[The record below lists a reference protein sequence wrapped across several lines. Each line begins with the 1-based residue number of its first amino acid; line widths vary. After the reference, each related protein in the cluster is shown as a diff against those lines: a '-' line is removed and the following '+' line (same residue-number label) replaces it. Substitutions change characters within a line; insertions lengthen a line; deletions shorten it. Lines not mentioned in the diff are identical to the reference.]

1 MFRSI
6 KYQVMF
12 FAGCILLTTVLS
24 VVGYSYV
31 SLASM
36 QEKIQQESHD
46 AARQQARQ
54 WLLTLADGQASEVAR
69 SFELALDAAETLA
82 ALLAGNVH
90 QSEPLDRDEVTALL
104 KDIGDRNP
112 DFLSIY
118 SGWEADRFD
127 GQDALHTGDGR
138 HSQASGNFAPYWS
151 RGPAGFDLKPLGD
164 FYSKTPSATG
174 IRASEWYLCPQE
186 SKASCAVDPSV
197 YQVNGQ
203 PTLLT
208 SFVVP
213 VLNGDQYLGMVGIDY
228 SLNYLQRLAADISR
242 RVFDGQGRVRIISP
256 MGIIAADSRDGDGVG
271 QRLQDP
277 SLLAQLQR
285 GERGSDEHA
294 DGLRV
299 FAPISLNKVTQ
310 AWGIAI
316 EVPGSALY
324 AEYERMAQ
332 ARAEAFG
339 KGVWTQLMV
348 GILVAGIGLVGLAFA
363 AGSIS
368 RPVQETARMV
378 VRLSSAGGDLTQR
391 LTQHRRDETGVL
403 AEGINQFVATVQG
416 IVTDTATSVHELQQ
430 AAVNSARQAQQGLA
444 NSHHQLEQVELVA
457 TAIHE
462 MSSTADSVS
471 SSAQITAQ
479 AVDETRHAVHK
490 GQQVVS
496 ASANGIRQLSAQVS
510 EVSDRITALQQQGVQ
525 IGSILDV
532 IRTISEQTNLL
543 ALNAAIEAARAGEH
557 GRGFAVVADEVR
569 TLASKTR
576 ASTQEIQLMI
586 DRLRDTT
593 RAAVDTMTEGR
604 QLSSLALR
612 DAEQAVSE
620 LATIVQAA
628 DRIQDMATQIAS
640 AAEQQSKVSEEINQ
654 NVSNIHELAS
664 ASTRVAREQDAQSRQ
679 MHGLTETVMSKLG
692 RFHY

>member
-12 FAGCILLTTVLS
+12 FAGCILLATVLS
-24 VVGYSYV
+24 VVGYGYL
-31 SLASM
+31 SLSGM
-36 QEKIQQESHD
+36 QARIQQESHD
-46 AARQQARQ
+46 SARQQSGQ

-90 QSEPLDRDEVTALL
+90 QSKPLDREAVTALL

-118 SGWEADRFD
+118 SGWEANRFD
-127 GQDALHTGDGR
+127 GLDELYQGGSQ

-151 RGPAGFDLKPLGD
+151 RGAAGFALKPLGD

-213 VLNGDQYLGMVGIDY
+213 VLDGGNYLGMVGVDY
-228 SLNYLQRLAADISR
+228 SLNYLQRLADGISQ

-256 MGIIAADSRDGDGVG
+256 MGIIAADSGDGDHVG
-271 QRLQDP
+271 KRLQDAD
-277 SLLAQLQR
+277 LLAQLR
-285 GERGSDEHA
+285 RAEAGMAENDA
-294 DGLRV
+294 GLSV
-299 FAPISLNKVTQ
+299 FSPIRLNKVKQ

-316 EVPGSALY
+316 EVPSSALY
-324 AEYERMAQ
+324 AQYEQLAQ
-332 ARAEAFG
+332 ARASDFSRG
-339 KGVWTQLMV
+339 LWTQLLV
-348 GILVAGIGLVGLAFA
+348 GMLVAGAGLVGIALA

-368 RPVQETARMV
+368 RPVQQTARMV
-378 VRLSSAGGDLTQR
+378 SRLSSAGGDLTQR
-391 LTQHRRDETGVL
+391 LDQNRRDETGAL
-403 AEGINQFVATVQG
+403 AKGINQFVATVQG
-416 IVTDTATSVHELQQ
+416 IVSDTATSVHELQQ
-430 AAVNSARQAQQGLA
+430 AAVASTRQAQQGLA
-444 NSHHQLEQVELVA
+444 SSQQQLEQVELVA
-457 TAIHE
+457 TAVHQ
-462 MSSTADSVS
+462 MSSTADSVA
-471 SSAQITAQ
+471 SSAQITAE

-496 ASANGIRQLSAQVS
+496 ASANGIRQLSSQVS
-510 EVSDRITALQQQGVQ
+510 EVSDKITALQQQGLQ

-569 TLASKTR
+569 ALASKTQI
-576 ASTQEIQLMI
+576 STQEIQQMI

-593 RAAVDTMTEGR
+593 SEAVDTMAEGR
-604 QLSSLALR
+604 HLSSVALE
-612 DAEQAVSE
+612 DAEQAVRE

-628 DRIQDMATQIAS
+628 DRIGDMATQIAS
-640 AAEQQSKVSEEINQ
+640 AAEQQSKVSEEINH
-654 NVSNIHELAS
+654 NVSNIHEAAS
-664 ASTRVAREQDAQSRQ
+664 ASTRVARELDAQSQQ
-679 MHGLTETVMSKLG
+679 MHGLTEAVMSKLG

>member
-12 FAGCILLTTVLS
+12 FAGCILLATVLS
-24 VVGYSYV
+24 VVGYGYL
-31 SLASM
+31 SLSGM
-36 QEKIQQESHD
+36 QARIQQESHD
-46 AARQQARQ
+46 SARQQSGQ

-90 QSEPLDRDEVTALL
+90 QSKPLDREAVTALL

-118 SGWEADRFD
+118 SGWEANRFD
-127 GQDALHTGDGR
+127 GLDELYQGGSQ

-151 RGPAGFDLKPLGD
+151 RGAAGFALKPLGD

-203 PTLLT
+203 STLLT

-213 VLNGDQYLGMVGIDY
+213 VLDGGNYLGMVGVDY
-228 SLNYLQRLAADISR
+228 SLNYLQRLADGISQ

-256 MGIIAADSRDGDGVG
+256 MGIIAADSGDGDHVG
-271 QRLQDP
+271 KRLQDAD
-277 SLLAQLQR
+277 LLAQLR
-285 GERGSDEHA
+285 RAEAGMAESDA
-294 DGLRV
+294 GLSV
-299 FAPISLNKVTQ
+299 FSPIRLNKVKQ

-316 EVPGSALY
+316 EVPSSALY
-324 AEYERMAQ
+324 AQYEQLAQ
-332 ARAEAFG
+332 ARASDFSRG
-339 KGVWTQLMV
+339 LWTQLLV
-348 GILVAGIGLVGLAFA
+348 GMLVAGAGLVGLALA

-368 RPVQETARMV
+368 RPVQQTARMV
-378 VRLSSAGGDLTQR
+378 SRLSSAGGDLTQR
-391 LTQHRRDETGVL
+391 LDQNRRDETGAL
-403 AEGINQFVATVQG
+403 AKGINQFVATVQG
-416 IVTDTATSVHELQQ
+416 IVSDTATSVHELQQ
-430 AAVNSARQAQQGLA
+430 AAVASTRQAQQGLA
-444 NSHHQLEQVELVA
+444 SSQQQLEQVELVA
-457 TAIHE
+457 TAVHQ
-462 MSSTADSVS
+462 MSSTADSVA
-471 SSAQITAQ
+471 SSAQITAE

-496 ASANGIRQLSAQVS
+496 ASASGIRQLSSQVS
-510 EVSDRITALQQQGVQ
+510 EVSDKITALQQQGLQ

-569 TLASKTR
+569 ALASKTQV
-576 ASTQEIQLMI
+576 STQEIQQMI

-593 RAAVDTMTEGR
+593 SEAVDTMAEGR
-604 QLSSLALR
+604 HLSSVALE
-612 DAEQAVSE
+612 DAEQAVRE

-628 DRIQDMATQIAS
+628 DRIGDMATQIAS
-640 AAEQQSKVSEEINQ
+640 AAEQQSKVSEEINH
-654 NVSNIHELAS
+654 NVSNIHEAAS
-664 ASTRVAREQDAQSRQ
+664 ASTRVARELDAQSQQ
-679 MHGLTETVMSKLG
+679 MHGLTEAVMSKLG

>member
-12 FAGCILLTTVLS
+12 FAGCILLATVLS
-24 VVGYSYV
+24 VVGYGYL
-31 SLASM
+31 SLSGM
-36 QEKIQQESHD
+36 QEKIQRESHD
-46 AARQQARQ
+46 SARQQSGQ
-54 WLLTLADGQASEVAR
+54 WLQTLADGQASEVAR

-90 QSEPLDRDEVTALL
+90 QHKPLDREAVTALL

-118 SGWEADRFD
+118 SGWEANRFD
-127 GQDALHTGDGR
+127 GLDELYQGGSA

-151 RGPAGFDLKPLGD
+151 RGAAGFALKPLGD

-213 VLNGDQYLGMVGIDY
+213 VLDGGNYLGMVGVDY
-228 SLNYLQRLAADISR
+228 SLNYLQRLADSIGQ

-256 MGIIAADSRDGDGVG
+256 MGIIAADSGDGAHVG
-271 QRLQDP
+271 ERLQDAG
-277 SLLAQLQR
+277 LLSQLQR
-285 GERGSDEHA
+285 AEGGMEESDE
-294 DGLRV
+294 GLRV
-299 FAPISLNKVTQ
+299 FAPIRLNKVRQ

-316 EVPGSALY
+316 EVPNSALY
-324 AEYERMAQ
+324 AQYDLLAQ
-332 ARAEAFG
+332 ARASEFNRG
-339 KGVWTQLMV
+339 IWTQLLV
-348 GILVAGIGLVGLAFA
+348 GMLVAGAGLVGLALA

-368 RPVQETARMV
+368 RPVQQTARMV
-378 VRLSSAGGDLTQR
+378 TRLSSAGGDLTQR
-391 LTQHRRDETGVL
+391 LDQQRRDETGAL
-403 AEGINQFVATVQG
+403 AKGINQFVATVQG
-416 IVTDTATSVHELQQ
+416 IVSDTATSVHELQR
-430 AAVNSARQAQQGLA
+430 AAVTSARQAQQGLA
-444 NSHHQLEQVELVA
+444 SSQQQLEQVELVA
-457 TAIHE
+457 TAVHQ
-462 MSSTADSVS
+462 MSSTADSVA

-479 AVDETRHAVHK
+479 AVDETRHAVHQ

-496 ASANGIRQLSAQVS
+496 ASANGIRQLSRQVS
-510 EVSDRITALQQQGVQ
+510 EVSEKITALQQQGLQ

-569 TLASKTR
+569 ALASKTQ
-576 ASTQEIQLMI
+576 ASTREIQQMI

-593 RAAVDTMTEGR
+593 GEAVETMAEGR
-604 QLSSLALR
+604 SLSRLALN
-612 DAEQAVSE
+612 DAEQAVKE
-620 LATIVQAA
+620 LTTIVQAA
-628 DRIQDMATQIAS
+628 DRIGDMATQIAS
-640 AAEQQSKVSEEINQ
+640 AAEQQSKVSEEINH
-654 NVSNIHELAS
+654 NVSNIHEAAS
-664 ASTRVAREQDAQSRQ
+664 ASTRVARELDAQSQQ
-679 MHGLTETVMSKLG
+679 MHGLTEAVMSKLG

>member
-12 FAGCILLTTVLS
+12 FAGCILLATVLS

-31 SLASM
+31 SLSSL

-46 AARQQARQ
+46 AARQQAKQ

-90 QSEPLDRDEVTALL
+90 QSKPLDRDAVTALL

-118 SGWEADRFD
+118 SGWEANRFD
-127 GQDALHTGDGR
+127 GLDELYQGQGL

-151 RGPAGFDLKPLGD
+151 RGASGFALKPLGD

-213 VLNGDQYLGMVGIDY
+213 VLDGGNYLGMVGVDY
-228 SLNYLQRLAADISR
+228 SLNYLQRLADSIGQE
-242 RVFDGQGRVRIISP
+242 VFDGQGRVRIISP
-256 MGIIAADSRDGDGVG
+256 MGIIAADSRDSAQVG

-277 SLLAQLQR
+277 QLLAELQR
-285 GERGSDEHA
+285 GQAGSEERGDQ
-294 DGLRV
+294 LRV
-299 FAPISLNKVTQ
+299 FAPISLNKVKQ

-324 AEYERMAQ
+324 AEYELTAQ
-332 ARAEAFG
+332 ARAAAFG
-339 KGVWTQLMV
+339 RGIWTQLLV
-348 GILVAGIGLVGLAFA
+348 GMLVAGAGLVGLALA

-368 RPVQETARMV
+368 RPVQQTARMV
-378 VRLSSAGGDLTQR
+378 TRLSSAGGDLTQR
-391 LTQHRRDETGVL
+391 LDQSRRDETGAL
-403 AEGINQFVATVQG
+403 AQGINQFVATVQG
-416 IVTDTATSVHELQQ
+416 IVTDTAASVHELQQ
-430 AAVNSARQAQQGLA
+430 AAVGSARQAQQGLD
-444 NSHHQLEQVELVA
+444 NSRQQLEQVELVA

-462 MSSTADSVS
+462 MSSTADSVA

-496 ASANGIRQLSAQVS
+496 ASASGIRQLSEQVS
-510 EVSDRITALQQQGVQ
+510 EVSVKITALQQQGLQ

-569 TLASKTR
+569 ALASKTQV
-576 ASTQEIQLMI
+576 STREIQQMI
-586 DRLRDTT
+586 DKLRDTT
-593 RAAVDTMTEGR
+593 SEAVDTMAEGR
-604 QLSSLALR
+604 HLSSVALA
-612 DAEQAVSE
+612 DAEQAVRE

-628 DRIQDMATQIAS
+628 DRIGDMATQIAS
-640 AAEQQSKVSEEINQ
+640 AAEQQSKVSEEINH
-654 NVSNIHELAS
+654 NVSNIHEAAT
-664 ASTRVAREQDAQSRQ
+664 ASTRVARELDAQSQQ
-679 MHGLTETVMSKLG
+679 MQGLTEAVMSKLG

>member
-12 FAGCILLTTVLS
+12 FAGCILLATVLS
-24 VVGYSYV
+24 VVGYGYL
-31 SLASM
+31 SLSGM
-36 QEKIQQESHD
+36 QARIQQESHD
-46 AARQQARQ
+46 SARQQSGQ

-90 QSEPLDRDEVTALL
+90 QSKPLDREAVTALL

-118 SGWEADRFD
+118 SGWEANRFD
-127 GQDALHTGDGR
+127 GLDELYQGGSQ

-151 RGPAGFDLKPLGD
+151 RGAAGFALKPLGD

-213 VLNGDQYLGMVGIDY
+213 VLDGGNYLGMVGVDY
-228 SLNYLQRLAADISR
+228 SLNYLQRLADGISQ

-256 MGIIAADSRDGDGVG
+256 MGIIAADSGDGDHVG
-271 QRLQDP
+271 KRLQDAD
-277 SLLAQLQR
+277 LLAQLR
-285 GERGSDEHA
+285 RAEAGMAESDA
-294 DGLRV
+294 GLSV
-299 FAPISLNKVTQ
+299 FSPIRLNKVKQ

-316 EVPGSALY
+316 EVPSSALY
-324 AEYERMAQ
+324 AQYEQLAQ
-332 ARAEAFG
+332 ARASDFSRG
-339 KGVWTQLMV
+339 LWTQLLV
-348 GILVAGIGLVGLAFA
+348 GMLVAGAGLVGIALA

-368 RPVQETARMV
+368 RPVQQTARMV
-378 VRLSSAGGDLTQR
+378 SRLSSAGGDLTQR
-391 LTQHRRDETGVL
+391 LDQNRRDETGAL
-403 AEGINQFVATVQG
+403 AKGINQFVATVQG
-416 IVTDTATSVHELQQ
+416 IVSDTATSVHELQQ
-430 AAVNSARQAQQGLA
+430 AAVASTRQAQQGLA
-444 NSHHQLEQVELVA
+444 SSQQQLEQVELVA
-457 TAIHE
+457 TAVHQ
-462 MSSTADSVS
+462 MSSTADSVA
-471 SSAQITAQ
+471 SSAQITAE

-496 ASANGIRQLSAQVS
+496 ASANGIRQLSSQVS
-510 EVSDRITALQQQGVQ
+510 EVSDKITALQQQGLQ

-569 TLASKTR
+569 ALASKTQI
-576 ASTQEIQLMI
+576 STQEIQQMI

-593 RAAVDTMTEGR
+593 SEAVDTMAEGR
-604 QLSSLALR
+604 HLSSVALE
-612 DAEQAVSE
+612 DAEQAVRE

-628 DRIQDMATQIAS
+628 DRIGDMATQIAS
-640 AAEQQSKVSEEINQ
+640 AAEQQSKVSEEINH
-654 NVSNIHELAS
+654 NVSNIHEAAS
-664 ASTRVAREQDAQSRQ
+664 ASTRVARELDAQSQQ
-679 MHGLTETVMSKLG
+679 MHGLTEAVMSKLG